1 MNPWL
6 LFVVS
11 VLLLGYLLDVLVALG
26 TLGRLDRELPAEI
39 RDLWD
44 PGRLEKSR
52 EYIRTTTRFALLQ
65 NSVGTVLLLGF
76 ILAGG
81 FNWVDRAARALELGP
96 IATGLVFTG
105 LLLLLSGLLNL
116 PFSIYATFVIEE
128 RFGLNR
134 TTVRT
139 FILDLLKII
148 LLAILLGGPLLA
160 GVLWFFESAGSLAWL
175 YCWLLVIIFVFVM
188 QWLAPVVIMPLF
200 NRFTPLPDGE
210 LKEAIETYARQQNF
224 SLQGV
229 YTMDGSRRSARLNA
243 FFTGFGRFR
252 RIVFYDTLLG
262 KLEPGE
268 ILVVLAH
275 EMGHY
280 RLRHIPKMMLVSM
293 VQTGIM
299 FAILSFFIGN
309 QGLFAAF
316 GMEHVSVYAS
326 LVFFGFLYTPIST
339 LLSVLFNRVS
349 RKYEFEADA
358 FAVRTTGLAAEL
370 ISGLKKLGQ
379 TNLAN
384 PDPHPL
390 DVWLHYSHPP
400 LLGRIRA
407 IARIQGRQDQEVSSQ
422 DFGRC
427 ALCDRGITMR
437 DRLANSRRP
446 DLCRWCLAEETSCG
460 CADE

>member
-26 TLGRLDRELPAEI
+26 TLARLDRELPAEI

-44 PGRLEKSR
+44 PERLEKSR
-52 EYIRTTTRFALLQ
+52 EYIRTTTRFDLLQ
-65 NSVGTVLLLGF
+65 NSIGTVLLLGF

-81 FNWVDRAARALELGP
+81 FNRVDLVARALELDP
-96 IATGLVFTG
+96 ITTGLVFTA
-105 LLLLLSGLLNL
+105 LLLLLSGLFNL

-139 FILDLLKII
+139 FILDLLKTI
-148 LLAILLGGPLLA
+148 LLVILLGGPLLA
-160 GVLWFFESAGSLAWL
+160 GVLWFFESAGALAWL
-175 YCWLLVIIFVFVM
+175 YCWLLVIIFVFVV

-200 NRFTPLPDGE
+200 NRFAPLADGE

-224 SLQGV
+224 SLKGV

-280 RLRHIPKMMLVSM
+280 RLRHIPKMMLASM

-299 FAILSFFIGN
+299 FAILSIFIGN
-309 QGLFAAF
+309 QRLFTAF

-326 LVFFGFLYTPIST
+326 LVFFGFLYAPIST

-349 RKYEFEADA
+349 RKYEFEADD
-358 FAVRTTGLAAEL
+358 FAVRTTGLASEL

-384 PDPHPL
+384 PNPHPL

-400 LLGRIRA
+400 LVERIRA
-407 IARIQGRQDQEVSSQ
+407 IDRLKDQWDPETSGLEL
-422 DFGRC
+422 GRC
-427 ALCDRGITMR
+427 ALCDRRITMR
-437 DRLANSRRP
+437 DRLENGNRH